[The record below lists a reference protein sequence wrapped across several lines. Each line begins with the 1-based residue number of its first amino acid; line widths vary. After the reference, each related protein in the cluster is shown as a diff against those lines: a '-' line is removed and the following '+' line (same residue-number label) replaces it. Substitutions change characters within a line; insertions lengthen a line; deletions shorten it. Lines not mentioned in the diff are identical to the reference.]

1 VILLMREHS
10 ITQLPVVEG
19 GNVVGT
25 INESRVLNTILDD
38 PSLKDSPVADCM
50 SDPFPF
56 VLPTTRIDLIS
67 KMINKDCPAV
77 MMQDANGG
85 LHIITKSDLIAVLA
99 G

>member
-1 VILLMREHS
+1 
-10 ITQLPVVEG
+10 
-19 GNVVGT
+19 
-25 INESRVLNTILDD
+25 LDD
-38 PSLKDSPVADCM
+38 PSLKESPVADAM

-77 MMQDANGG
+77 MLQDLHGG